1 MAKLRVVLDAN
12 IYISA
17 ILFGGLPDEII
28 KLGQI
33 GSIQILLSDQIKSEI
48 KKVLKVKF
56 KWTDNQIKETEQ
68 FLSDITEKV
77 DSSSIT
83 IDVIKDDPTDNQ
95 VLETAKSGKAD
106 IIISGDSHLLKLKK
120 YKSIKIISPRDFLG
134 LMK

>member
-33 GSIQILLSDQIKSEI
+33 GSIQILLSEHIKNEVL
-48 KKVLKVKF
+48 KVLKIKF
-56 KWTDNQIKETEQ
+56 KWTTSQINEVKH

-77 DSSSIT
+77 DSRSIM
-83 IDVIKDDPTDNQ
+83 IDVVKDDPTDNRI
-95 VLETAKSGKAD
+95 LETATTGKASL
-106 IIISGDSHLLKLKK
+106 IISGDSHLLKLRK
-120 YKSIKIISPRDFLG
+120 YKSIKIISPRDYLSS
-134 LMK
+134 MK